1 MTQKPTNID
10 IVDKPILTDKPRSKL
25 PIGISTV
32 GNIVQ
37 NSLGNIVQ
45 HVIADAGLTLD
56 MLEKHVVDALGVVC
70 ETTHDIRLVLDC
82 ENVVV
87 ICAELLEV
95 CGLVHF

>member
-1 MTQKPTNID
+1 
-10 IVDKPILTDKPRSKL
+10 
-25 PIGISTV
+25 
-32 GNIVQ
+32 
-37 NSLGNIVQ
+37 
-45 HVIADAGLTLD
+45 

-95 CGLVHF
+95 CGLIHFFSLVFQLFYVNDSSILQAWKQYKKRGTETKTETVPQCLLEK